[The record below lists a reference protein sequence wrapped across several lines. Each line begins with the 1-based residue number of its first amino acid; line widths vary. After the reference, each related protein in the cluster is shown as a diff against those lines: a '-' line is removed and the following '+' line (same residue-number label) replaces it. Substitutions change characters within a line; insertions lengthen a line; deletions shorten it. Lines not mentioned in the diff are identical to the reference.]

1 MIVGSIIETRRLND
15 GTFQALD
22 NLGNITKFSSL
33 RKNVNYFSPTL
44 ERYGLYNSK
53 YRTNL
58 SSAKVFF
65 TGNIKRNYGLV
76 IGGKPF
82 LLNKVG
88 LYPDITYFDF
98 KHFYANIAMQIA
110 NHIDE
115 DYKPKP
121 ITTIVKRK
129 EFIKSVE
136 GISKEAQKAKL
147 YKIEDFSSAV
157 SIDKNDKSA
166 YIEKIKDLSEENN
179 YYDKADAVVS
189 KIIRNALSFGFG
201 YQQKHARI
209 SNISVT
215 VFYLARKFMEAFIN
229 EISKKYEVVFSHTDS
244 FMTTYVNTK
253 DIEDAVREATGI
265 IDNKFFGNTGIFSFG
280 LKDIGIK
287 NKFEELRILNQNSYI
302 YSVVAQRGK
311 REIGLAI
318 SGLNTLNTCDLG
330 INKKG
335 ESINEIL
342 SEHSEEIIKLDSNF
356 LKDYADMEFIYGVLK
371 YRISDDYRSK
381 LIDKWE
387 NNKPMQ
393 EAVIISKTI
402 GSIRNYATN
411 SNIVSIAKFR

>member
-22 NLGNITKFSSL
+22 NLGNITKFNPL

-44 ERYGLYNSK
+44 ERYGLYDSK

-88 LYPDITYFDF
+88 LYSDITYFDF

-115 DYKPKP
+115 DYKSKP

-147 YKIEDFSSAV
+147 YKIEDFANAV

-209 SNISVT
+209 SNISVI
-215 VFYLARKFMEAFIN
+215 VFHLAHKFMEAFIN

-265 IDNKFFGNTGIFSFG
+265 IDRKFFGNTGIFSFG

-302 YSVVAQRGK
+302 YSVVAQRG
-311 REIGLAI
+311 RHEIGLAI

-335 ESINEIL
+335 KSINEIL
-342 SEHSEEIIKLDSNF
+342 SEHSEEIIKLDEKF
-356 LKDYADMEFIYGVLK
+356 LNEYSDTEFIYGLLK
-371 YRISDDYRSK
+371 YRLSDDYRSK

-387 NNKPMQ
+387 NSKPMQ
-393 EAVIISKTI
+393 EAIIVSKTI
-402 GSIRNYATN
+402 GSIRNYAIS
-411 SNIVSIAKFR
+411 SNIRSVTK